1 MPTPALHLLVSLLTS
16 AAPVDYVASTE
27 TDAATAVA
35 SEQGPQDPQ
44 LGWGFNQ
51 GASKPSP
58 AGGTP
63 EPGTLLLLSGGGLA
77 YGALRRRKKAG
88 RVEE

>member
-16 AAPVDYVASTE
+16 AAPVDYVATTE
-27 TDAATAVA
+27 AEAPVA
-35 SEQGPQDPQ
+35 SPQNPQQPQ

-51 GASKPSP
+51 GSTKPSP

-63 EPGTLLLLSGGGLA
+63 EPGMLLLLSGGGLA
-77 YGALRRRKKAG
+77 YGMMRRKKKAATPSDQ
-88 RVEE
+88 